1 MHRHGP
7 LSMTLRASTALPLA
21 LTIAGCAAP
30 GPAAPDWESLSLTVM
45 ASGTD
50 ANLRG
55 IAVWDEDNAW
65 ASGSAGTYVRT
76 TDGGRTWHAGQ
87 IPGLEDRELRDIHLF
102 GPGQALVM
110 VVASPAELWR
120 SDDAGEHWRLVH
132 RDDRPEMFLDSMDF
146 WPNGRG
152 LCFGDPVS
160 GAFTMWVSDETGEVW
175 SSVPPQALP
184 VPHPDE
190 AGFAAS
196 GTLVRCLPGG
206 RALVATGGGAAR
218 ILETLDY
225 GVSWTAH
232 DTPMAQGAATRGSF
246 SLGVG
251 PGGQALLVGGLSAEI
266 TFNLGNVLFSLG
278 RKEAAAQRFMQTV
291 ELEPDYVESWNNLG
305 NVLGEMGEVDESIRA
320 YRHALMVS
328 EDYLDA
334 RYNLAETLANHGRL
348 DEAFEHWHEYL
359 ELDGT
364 SAFARM
370 VRERMAR
377 ADAARRR

>member
-1 MHRHGP
+1 
-7 LSMTLRASTALPLA
+7 
-21 LTIAGCAAP
+21 
-30 GPAAPDWESLSLTVM
+30 M

-120 SDDAGEHWRLVH
+120 SDDAGGHWRLVH

-175 SSVPPQALP
+175 SSVPAQALP

-232 DTPMAQGAATRGSF
+232 DTPMAQGASTRGSF

-251 PGGQALLVGGLSAEI
+251 PGGEALLVGGDYTDPGKRTGSAAYSTDGGRHWKSSAEPQPGYRSCVQAVPGCSPGTWLAVGKGGCSSTHDGGRHWRDI
-266 TFNLGNVLFSLG
+266 DLPGHYCMAFAPYRGGPFAVAYLAGPAGSLS
-278 RKEAAAQRFMQTV
+278 R
-291 ELEPDYVESWNNLG
+291 
-305 NVLGEMGEVDESIRA
+305 
-320 YRHALMVS
+320 
-328 EDYLDA
+328 
-334 RYNLAETLANHGRL
+334 
-348 DEAFEHWHEYL
+348 L
-359 ELDGT
+359 ELPC
-364 SAFARM
+364 AR
-370 VRERMAR
+370 
-377 ADAARRR
+377 